1 MPVNQIE
8 AHAHESTAPSSCEAS
23 DTGTAHAR
31 EVREDSSDTTQG
43 DASTQGGNHSMFTGL
58 RKDTADGFLLS
69 QRLLTRQK
77 TPPRAKL
84 ESTFLDETPLRLDL
98 YRFSTCS
105 RDTIGRSCNR
115 KMKPESPI

>member
-1 MPVNQIE
+1 MLYMPVNQNE
-8 AHAHESTAPSSCEAS
+8 AHAHESTTPSSCEAS
-23 DTGTAHAR
+23 DTDTAHAR
-31 EVREDSSDTTQG
+31 EVREDISDTTQG
-43 DASTQGGNHSMFTGL
+43 FTGL
-58 RKDTADGFLLS
+58 REDTADGFLLS

-84 ESTFLDETPLRLDL
+84 ESTFLDETALRLDL
-98 YRFSTCS
+98 NRFSTCS